1 MIEIIPTVFN
11 NCETIIGNIKQD
23 IISNT
28 DSDINLL
35 KTLEPLY
42 NIVLKIKTV
51 NDRKYNPMQL
61 DPPTYTIPY
70 GSSIYSPIDSPI
82 HSPIHS
88 PPSPILAYGG
98 SKDSSSIH
106 TNDKNPVGGNAHNF
120 KIIRRQL
127 ERIAEP
133 KHDFGSDRSVVKHLF
148 DSKYDG
154 YLTDEYK
161 AGERDQ
167 DIKDIETLT
176 TSAVNENS
184 WWSTKF
190 LPNFESYLYSS
201 DMEPKIFQS
210 LFMIDSLSIN
220 ENSNPIYNSK
230 FKFYAFKDGDGS
242 YIEMIINSSKQKIT
256 KKLDAEF
263 ADVFSDYLGTKD
275 MINMLIY
282 DTSSG
287 ISNCS
292 KIVTACIKNSILKHT
307 PIVNLWDPGSASSG
321 EYVKLIGSSSSKPK
335 QQSLFRT
342 TFLEESV
349 LPNIGLWSPK
359 RKNIENTYSVK
370 ANGNI
375 RDSKEPLEITL
386 NNNKTKYTAKLHQ
399 SGLSVL
405 ELSIILKKIQD
416 KDLGDLTDVEQSTY
430 SIDDIKITR
439 INTILD
445 LFRKFVGSAT
455 IDQTMVYTLTKI
467 VLDMK
472 KQAIGHW
479 LNGYITGII
488 VLFLV
493 ETRRV
498 YYRVINCVL

>member
-1 MIEIIPTVFN
+1 M
-11 NCETIIGNIKQD
+11 
-23 IISNT
+23 
-28 DSDINLL
+28 
-35 KTLEPLY
+35 
-42 NIVLKIKTV
+42 
-51 NDRKYNPMQL
+51 
-61 DPPTYTIPY
+61 
-70 GSSIYSPIDSPI
+70 GSRRASP
-82 HSPIHS
+82 
-88 PPSPILAYGG
+88 
-98 SKDSSSIH
+98 
-106 TNDKNPVGGNAHNF
+106 
-120 KIIRRQL
+120 
-127 ERIAEP
+127 
-133 KHDFGSDRSVVKHLF
+133 
-148 DSKYDG
+148 
-154 YLTDEYK
+154 
-161 AGERDQ
+161 
-167 DIKDIETLT
+167 
-176 TSAVNENS
+176 
-184 WWSTKF
+184 
-190 LPNFESYLYSS
+190 
-201 DMEPKIFQS
+201 
-210 LFMIDSLSIN
+210 
-220 ENSNPIYNSK
+220 
-230 FKFYAFKDGDGS
+230 
-242 YIEMIINSSKQKIT
+242 
-256 KKLDAEF
+256 
-263 ADVFSDYLGTKD
+263 
-275 MINMLIY
+275 
-282 DTSSG
+282 
-287 ISNCS
+287 
-292 KIVTACIKNSILKHT
+292 
-307 PIVNLWDPGSASSG
+307 G
-321 EYVKLIGSSSSKPK
+321 EYVKLVGSSSGNPQ

-342 TFLEESV
+342 TFLEESL

-359 RKNIENTYSVK
+359 RKNIEDKYSVK

-498 YYRVINCVL
+498 